1 MAQSFLTLD
10 IGPLSH
16 SLEAAVISIGRAED
30 NMVVLDDASVSGHH
44 AEIEQTENGLVLCDL
59 GSTNGTKVNG
69 MPTTEA
75 VLKDGDQICF
85 GSMEAVLRKTY
96 QSEFSA
102 SNETGLIADHIQ
114 EKLDDQLQA
123 GKISQADYHRKI
135 EVLEA
140 AGQMIRAKSSSDS
153 ASDMTKAKKACQGVT
168 PPPLP
173 EHASNERR
181 SLTVHLGVALTR
193 LVKLWNKLP
202 CPEAR
207 YVLLMLCMMVLIYK
221 TPPFLA
227 GPAAFGYIFGAI
239 ACVLPYAVGR
249 FRRSRLTGRSTLT
262 CLLGGAISFGV
273 LALPVA
279 IYWVVQMFREK
290 RLPAS
295 A

>member
-1 MAQSFLTLD
+1 MAQSFPTLE

-44 AEIEQTENGLVLCDL
+44 AEVEQTENGLVLRDL
-59 GSTNGTKVNG
+59 GSTNGTKLNG
-69 MPTTEA
+69 LPVTEA
-75 VLKDGDQICF
+75 VLNDGDQICF
-85 GSMEAVLRKTY
+85 GSMEAVLRTTC
-96 QSEFSA
+96 QSEFSGA
-102 SNETGLIADHIQ
+102 TGTSLIAEHIRR
-114 EKLDDQLQA
+114 KLDEQLQA
-123 GKISQADYHRKI
+123 GKISQADYHRR
-135 EVLEA
+135 LEA
-140 AGQMIRAKSSSDS
+140 LEVAGQMVRSKASSAGMSE
-153 ASDMTKAKKACQGVT
+153 AETCQGVN

-181 SLTVHLGVALTR
+181 SLTVYLAVALAR
-193 LVKLWNKLP
+193 LVKFWNKLP
-202 CPEAR
+202 FPEAR
-207 YVLLMLCMMVLIYK
+207 YILLMLCLMALIYK

-290 RLPAS
+290 RSPAN

>member
-1 MAQSFLTLD
+1 MVQSFPTLN

-30 NMVVLDDASVSGHH
+30 NMVVLDDASVSGYH
-44 AEIEQTENGLVLCDL
+44 AEIEQTENGLVLRDL

-69 MPTTEA
+69 LPVTEA
-75 VLKDGDQICF
+75 LLIDGDQVCF
-85 GSMEAVLRKTY
+85 GSMEAVLRTTC
-96 QSEFSA
+96 QSGVSGA
-102 SNETGLIADHIQ
+102 RETGLIADHIWR
-114 EKLDDQLQA
+114 KLDEQLQA
-123 GKISQADYHRKI
+123 GKISQADYHRKT
-135 EVLEA
+135 EVLEV
-140 AGQMIRAKSSSDS
+140 AGKMIRSKSSA
-153 ASDMTKAKKACQGVT
+153 ASMSEAETCQAAT

-181 SLTVHLGVALTR
+181 SLTVHFAVALAR
-193 LVKLWNKLP
+193 LVKFWNKLP
-202 CPEAR
+202 FPEAR
-207 YVLLMLCMMVLIYK
+207 YVLLMLCLMVLIYK

-239 ACVLPYAVGR
+239 ACVLPYAVGK

-262 CLLGGAISFGV
+262 CLLGGAISFGI

-290 RLPAS
+290 RSPAT